1 MNLAVE
7 GDPHLPKGD
16 PVELWVEW
24 ERGEQII
31 RHRAEE
37 MVWNAMTKQPMQQT
51 HWVFTG
57 ARVIRNQF
65 TAQLFHNI
73 IAVYRD
79 PDSIFNHPLPGG
91 TDDRT
96 YRVNTDVV
104 PAKATPVR
112 INARQIQNNAQGNRG
127 EDARKGAN
135 SLVHGVVSK
144 G

>member
-1 MNLAVE
+1 MNLTVE

-24 ERGEQII
+24 ERGEEVI

-37 MVWNAMTKQPMQQT
+37 LVWNAMTKRPMQQT
-51 HWVFTG
+51 HWIFTG
-57 ARVIRNQF
+57 GRLLRNQF
-65 TAQLFHNI
+65 TSQLFHNI

-104 PAKATPVR
+104 APQSNTSENHPPDKYRMKRRGIDPTNSTISRWA
-112 INARQIQNNAQGNRG
+112 NRQI
-127 EDARKGAN
+127 
-135 SLVHGVVSK
+135 V
-144 G
+144 